1 LEAKKQELEAEEAA
15 KGSSNDEKTY
25 QAIAAD
31 FGANY
36 EAVIDM
42 LIGNVMNVNIEIPK
56 VIRGDFENVDDDK
69 K

>member
-31 FGANY
+31 FGAN
-36 EAVIDM
+36 
-42 LIGNVMNVNIEIPK
+42 
-56 VIRGDFENVDDDK
+56 
-69 K
+69 